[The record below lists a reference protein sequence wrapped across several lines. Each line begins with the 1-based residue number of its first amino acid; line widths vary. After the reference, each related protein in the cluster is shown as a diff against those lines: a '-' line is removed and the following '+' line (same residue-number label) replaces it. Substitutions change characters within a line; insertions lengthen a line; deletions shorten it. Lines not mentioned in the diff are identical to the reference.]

1 MNIGNKN
8 KVLRHKKK
16 LYDYIS
22 KVKQL
27 KIKKKTTAIYCYK
40 VDLATPVIDEPG
52 IEIQM
57 QD

>member
-8 KVLRHKKK
+8 KVLRHEKK

-27 KIKKKTTAIYCYK
+27 KIKKKTTAI
-40 VDLATPVIDEPG
+40 
-52 IEIQM
+52 
-57 QD
+57 